1 MKKILIKILAFRMNH
16 IRSPRIK
23 KWQKIQYLLSVLKK
37 ATITVSNID
46 RFELFISSKPL
57 SSEKLFH
64 KELESTE
71 ESTLQ
76 SHTVSG

>member
-1 MKKILIKILAFRMNH
+1 MNQ
-16 IRSPRIK
+16 IRSARK
-23 KWQKIQYLLSVLKK
+23 KKLAENITFTFSVKK
-37 ATITVSNID
+37 ATITVNNID
-46 RFELFISSKPL
+46 RFQLFISSKPL
-57 SSEKLFH
+57 SSEKVFH

>member
-1 MKKILIKILAFRMNH
+1 MKRNFDQNSSIRHESHKICKE
-16 IRSPRIK
+16 K
-23 KWQKIQYLLSVLKK
+23 KVAENRTFTFSVKK
-37 ATITVSNID
+37 ATITVNNID
-46 RFELFISSKPL
+46 RFQLFISTKP
-57 SSEKLFH
+57 SSSAKVFH

>member
-1 MKKILIKILAFRMNH
+1 MNH
-16 IRSPRIK
+16 IRSARK
-23 KWQKIQYLLSVLKK
+23 KKLAENITFTFSVKK
-37 ATITVSNID
+37 ATITVNNID
-46 RFELFISSKPL
+46 RFQLFISSKP
-57 SSEKLFH
+57 SSSAQLFH